1 MLEFDLEQQF
11 KAKLAFI
18 DLPDVKDINYWD
30 AQAEYDPKIVKR
42 ENYNNFHL
50 KMPSSFMRPRYLMD
64 ENANRCISEDRK
76 WAKSDFRRTFSEM
89 VDDVD
94 RAIDELEIPQS
105 IVANLHRAL
114 APPSGRT
121 IDNVDH
127 KVLYLIYDKMR
138 SWGYTAEDLH

>member
-1 MLEFDLEQQF
+1 
-11 KAKLAFI
+11 
-18 DLPDVKDINYWD
+18 
-30 AQAEYDPKIVKR
+30 
-42 ENYNNFHL
+42 
-50 KMPSSFMRPRYLMD
+50 MD